1 MGVGACY
8 MTNLVGQAARVRLR
22 QHFGR
27 LDCLKAKQVLAVSTP
42 RSPPWLSHN
51 RMRLDMASQQLS
63 ALSLKLGS
71 FCSVA

>member
-27 LDCLKAKQVLAVSTP
+27 LDCLKAKQVLALGHKS
-42 RSPPWLSHN
+42 RAHFA
-51 RMRLDMASQQLS
+51 RLHDASAKKQHVKVGLP
-63 ALSLKLGS
+63 
-71 FCSVA
+71 FD